1 MSHFSFQD
9 KYLRPKLD
17 LLICDPHTNP
27 TGHMEGQTGALL
39 NLFMYQKQ
47 KSPFQEVE
55 QTELQKY
62 SSMQVHNY
70 ILSH

>member
-9 KYLRPKLD
+9 EYLRPKLEGQ
-17 LLICDPHTNP
+17 
-27 TGHMEGQTGALL
+27 TGHMEGQTGAPL